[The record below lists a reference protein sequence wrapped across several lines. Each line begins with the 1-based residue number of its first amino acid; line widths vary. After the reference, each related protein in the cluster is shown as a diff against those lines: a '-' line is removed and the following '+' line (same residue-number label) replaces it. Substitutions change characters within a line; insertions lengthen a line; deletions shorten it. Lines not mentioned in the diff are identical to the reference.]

1 MIADYLSST
10 PRETYLMI
18 WFSRYGCFKT
28 WSANVCVSNVEYKC
42 EVTYVPEASLNYKLS
57 VTDFIG
63 DLQIDIRTVWR
74 GLLASIAGVWDH
86 RRASGVPIRGRG
98 TFLTDG
104 TTLDYCFRQLFSS
117 CSIQNVTNSMKMSS

>member
-1 MIADYLSST
+1 MNYNNPGGIRKPKLNLDNCIGVMMIADYLSST

-42 EVTYVPEASLNYKLS
+42 EVTYVPEPSLNHKLS

-74 GLLASIAGVWDH
+74 LRESQYLVEALS
-86 RRASGVPIRGRG
+86 
-98 TFLTDG
+98 
-104 TTLDYCFRQLFSS
+104 
-117 CSIQNVTNSMKMSS
+117 